1 MTAQLL
7 WLPAQVQDNLPDRD
21 GRDPRA
27 PNLSRNALLQQGESV
42 FLKDMNSVNDHRPMH
57 VQAALT

>member
-27 PNLSRNALLQQGESV
+27 PTLSRNALLQQGE
-42 FLKDMNSVNDHRPMH
+42 SVNDHRPMH